1 MIELCKKRMS
11 IHCHLYDNIAFNPQ
25 PYRALSGMKVLKCDE
40 RATARFFNTRFVNGL
55 AALCAGA
62 FVLVG
67 CGGGGGGGATT
78 TPTAPPVVATTSWA
92 AAGNYSPVLKF
103 EGALSATAPLLALS
117 LVHPSS
123 PTVEYVV
130 DAAGQKS
137 SALGLVLARGTYNST
152 TRQVQNITSVA
163 YVDAPGDVNVR
174 TTSLEANG
182 QRPAQSQSFSG
193 ALCSNNVFARNF
205 SNPYASQ
212 ILMVSPGR
220 DSTCGTADDGQ
231 ALVTFSASGVPS
243 ATPVVSGRLLGY
255 FASGSTGIPANW
267 LSVSPLGQV
276 ALQPIGV
283 GATSILSAPPVG
295 STLSTFKTVLNLSD
309 LIVYTQNGLLRS
321 VSADA
326 GLATLNATLSTL
338 TGPEGWQAAG
348 SDATHA
354 YLYINSLTASS
365 GTGTWRLFSLSRSTQ
380 TLTALASGPGS
391 VLSASANSQRV
402 FATVINGLG
411 SSISVVQVTAPTGIQ
426 TTLVAPATGVIPYLS
441 ANPSGSNLLGTSSQ
455 TAGVTSTVFSVVN
468 NAGAVLYSAGK
479 SVLAGAD
486 NSQYDLASQVFP
498 LTSFIFYSSPGNQLY
513 AGSSITRFNSA
524 SGQTTT
530 LGTVPTGASL
540 GGVASDLVFSSSIFT
555 NDSSGFGGV
564 QIARVSTARAI
575 QPVGNSVY
583 TFNTNVPN
591 SLIKTTEQVR

>member
-1 MIELCKKRMS
+1 
-11 IHCHLYDNIAFNPQ
+11 
-25 PYRALSGMKVLKCDE
+25 MKFFRCDE
-40 RATARFFNTRFVNGL
+40 QAAVYRFNMRFISGL
-55 AALCAGA
+55 GALCASTA
-62 FVLVG
+62 FLVG
-67 CGGGGGGGATT
+67 CGGSGDATT
-78 TPTAPPVVATTSWA
+78 TPTTAPTGPAVVAAASWA
-92 AAGNYSPVLKF
+92 AAGNYSPVLKV
-103 EGALSATAPLLALS
+103 EGVLSATAVLTALS

-137 SALGLVLARGTYNST
+137 SALGLVLTRGTYNST
-152 TRQVQNITSVA
+152 TRQVQDLTPVA
-163 YVDAPGDVNVR
+163 YVDSPGDVNIR

-182 QRPAQSQSFSG
+182 QRPVQAQSFSG

-243 ATPVVSGRLLGY
+243 ATPVVSGKLLGY
-255 FASGSTGIPANW
+255 FASGSTGMPANW

-283 GATSILSAPPVG
+283 GATSIVSAPPVG

-338 TGPEGWQAAG
+338 TSPEGWQAAG

-391 VLSASANSQRV
+391 ILSASANSQRV
-402 FATVINGLG
+402 FATVINGARF
-411 SSISVVQVTAPTGIQ
+411 SMSVLQIAAPDGTQ
-426 TTLVAPATGVIPYLS
+426 TTLVAPSTDGVPFLS
-441 ANPSGSNLLGTSSQ
+441 ANPNGSNLLGVSSSA
-455 TAGVTSTVFSVVN
+455 AGGRSTVFSVVN
-468 NAGAVLYSAGK
+468 NNGGILFSAGR
-479 SVLAGAD
+479 SFLAGAD
-486 NSQYDLASQVFP
+486 NPQYDLASQSFP
-498 LTSFIFYSSPGNQLY
+498 FASFIFYSNPGNQLY
-513 AGSSITRFNSA
+513 AGSSITRFNPA
-524 SGQTTT
+524 SNQTTT
-530 LGTVPTGASL
+530 LGNVPTGVGL
-540 GGVASDLVFSSSIFT
+540 GGVASDPVYSSPITT
-555 NDSSGFGGV
+555 NDTTGFGGI
-564 QIARVSTARAI
+564 QIARVSAARAI
-575 QPVGNSVY
+575 QPTGDSVY
-583 TFNTNVPN
+583 TFNTNVPD
-591 SLIKTTEQVR
+591 SLTKTTQQVR